1 MWSRR
6 FPFVSCL
13 LLASLACPAL
23 GSTLPLAVTAKPSP
37 EELAPRVDQIFAE
50 YGAGSPGCVLGVV
63 RDGGLVYSK
72 GYGLASLELGV
83 PLTPQTVIDIGSIA
97 KQFTATSILLLAQDG
112 KLSVDDNIR
121 KFIPEMPDYGTP
133 ITLRHLLHHT
143 SGIRDYIGILTLGG
157 INIEDVATA
166 EESLALIARQKALNF
181 SPGEQHSY
189 SNSGYFL
196 LSVVVERVSG
206 KPIRAFAQERIFG
219 PLGMTSTQYLDD
231 HTLVIPRLAT
241 SYVPRP
247 EGGFRLVT
255 SDWEQTG
262 DGGIKTTVEDLAKWD
277 RNFYD
282 PKVGGPALI
291 EQLQTTGVLNSGEK
305 IPYARGLFV
314 DEYRGLRRVA
324 HNGGWMAFASDM
336 TRFPDERLS
345 VITLCNIGN
354 VDPTALSTQVADLYL
369 ADRLQPEGP
378 PPAEPKPAAA
388 AQVSPAVDLSSY
400 PGLFFNPVT
409 SQVRRVYAKEGK
421 LFYEREPGNE
431 TELAPLGQDRFVM
444 VGSPGAVE
452 IHFSTTPDGRREMH
466 IPAAAGSPLFE
477 AVEPSS
483 PSAER
488 EAGLPGTYFS
498 EELGIAY
505 TLAVKDGHLVV
516 THANR
521 LPAVVLQP
529 AFADAFR
536 APGFG
541 LLRLTRDA
549 GKKVTGFTVNAGRIR
564 GLGFT
569 RVGG

>member
-1 MWSRR
+1 MRSRL
-6 FPFVSCL
+6 FAFVPGL
-13 LLASLACPAL
+13 LFASLAAPAL
-23 GSTLPLAVTAKPSP
+23 AKPAS

-50 YGAGSPGCVLGVV
+50 YGAGSPGCALGVV
-63 RDGGLVYSK
+63 RDGGLAYSK
-72 GYGLASLELGV
+72 GYGLASLEHGV
-83 PLTPQTVIDIGSIA
+83 PLTPQTVLDIGSTA
-97 KQFTATSILLLAQDG
+97 KQFTAAAILLLAQDG
-112 KLSVDDNIR
+112 KLSVDDDIR
-121 KFIPEMPDYGTP
+121 KHVPEMPDYGKP

-143 SGIRDYIGILTLGG
+143 SGIRDYIGILQLGG
-157 INIEDVATA
+157 IKFEDVATE
-166 EESLALIARQKALNF
+166 EESLALIARQKALEF
-181 SPGEQHSY
+181 SPGEQHAY

-206 KPIRAFAQERIFG
+206 KPIREFAQERIFG
-219 PLGMTSTQYLDD
+219 PLGMTSTLYLDD
-231 HTLVIPRLAT
+231 HTLVVPRLAT
-241 SYVPRP
+241 SYLPRP
-247 EGGFRLVT
+247 EGGFRVVL

-324 HNGGWMAFASDM
+324 HNGGWMAFAAEM
-336 TRFPDERLS
+336 VRFPDERLT

-354 VDPTALSTQVADLYL
+354 VDPSGLAQQVADLYL
-369 ADRLQPEGP
+369 ADRLQPAEP
-378 PPAEPKPAAA
+378 PPAESKPATTP
-388 AQVSPAVDLSSY
+388 QGSPAVDLSSY

-409 SQVRRVYAKEGK
+409 SQVRRIYTKEGK

-431 TELAPLGQDRFVM
+431 SELAPRGEDRFVM
-444 VGSPGAVE
+444 VGVPGSVE
-452 IHFSTTPDGRREMH
+452 VHFATTPDGHREVRVSGA
-466 IPAAAGSPLFE
+466 PGSPIFQ
-477 AVEPSS
+477 AVEPASG
-483 PSAER
+483 SAVAQ
-488 EAGLPGTYFS
+488 AGLAGTYFS

-505 TLAVKDGHLVV
+505 TLAVKDGQLVLIY
-516 THANR
+516 ANR
-521 LPAVVLQP
+521 LPAVILQP

-549 GKKVTGFTVNAGRIR
+549 EKGITGFTVSAGRIR

-569 RVGG
+569 RVAGS